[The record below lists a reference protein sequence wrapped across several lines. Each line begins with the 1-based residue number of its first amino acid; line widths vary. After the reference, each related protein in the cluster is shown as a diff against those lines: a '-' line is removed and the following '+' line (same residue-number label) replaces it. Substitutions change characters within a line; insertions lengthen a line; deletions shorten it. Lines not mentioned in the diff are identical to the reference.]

1 MIISISLFLIAIG
14 IQKAQKEDES
24 ITITQKTK
32 KVKFAD
38 DDVEDYEIVD
48 QKPKELDKE
57 NKSSLSELKNEAQN
71 KTYSSKVGEKAYG
84 IISNRVIILRNIG
97 TS

>member
-14 IQKAQKEDES
+14 IQKTQKEDES

-57 NKSSLSELKNEAQN
+57 NKSSLSELKNEPQKQKVRN
-71 KTYSSKVGEKAYG
+71 LSKQFSHSIFDYYVQCTD
-84 IISNRVIILRNIG
+84 ILYR
-97 TS
+97 